1 MEGTITNE
9 TFLTRPAHRYIT
21 GSNAAIS
28 NSLTY
33 RWLGHDHLAKLRI
46 IHIINAC
53 IVSEEN
59 KDNPCLIPFMLFF
72 SLK

>member
-9 TFLTRPAHRYIT
+9 PFLTKPAHRYIT

-28 NSLTY
+28 NGLTHK
-33 RWLGHDHLAKLRI
+33 WLGHDYPAKLRI

-59 KDNPCLIPFMLFF
+59 KDNPYLIPFMLLFF
-72 SLK
+72 S